1 MKAEQVITLV
11 YAALGIIF
19 AYFSNYLT
27 KSFNV
32 LLGIFIPFVFYGL
45 SIGPLFRLGK
55 LHKRR
60 MLVTNSLITFF
71 FVWLVVWIII
81 FNFM

>member
-11 YAALGIIF
+11 YVVFGIIF
-19 AYFSNYLT
+19 AYFSNYLL

-32 LLGIFIPFVFYGL
+32 FLGILIPFVFYGL
-45 SIGPLFRLGK
+45 TVVPLFRFGK

-71 FVWLVVWIII
+71 FVWLVAWIII

>member
-1 MKAEQVITLV
+1 MKAEQVITSV
-11 YAALGIIF
+11 YVVLGIVF
-19 AYFSNYLT
+19 AYLSNYLT
-27 KSFNV
+27 ISFNL
-32 LLGIFIPFVFYGL
+32 LLGISIPFIFYAVTV
-45 SIGPLFRLGK
+45 GPLFRLGK